1 MYTVNADLL
10 TIRDMMTLAKVGPSG
25 DIEAMLPILEK
36 CVVTDDG
43 RKVEELPARHLKLIT
58 EALTKKL
65 SGTDSGN

>member
-1 MYTVNADLL
+1 
-10 TIRDMMTLAKVGPSG
+10 
-25 DIEAMLPILEK
+25 MLPILEK

-43 RKVEELPARHLKLIT
+43 RKVEDLPARHLKLIT